1 MAFRRGSIVWVNL
14 ELGAGSEHTQR
25 RPAAVVS
32 NDGANQSAW
41 QLGNGVVTVVPM
53 TTSQRPALSLLG

>member
-1 MAFRRGSIVWVNL
+1 MWVNL